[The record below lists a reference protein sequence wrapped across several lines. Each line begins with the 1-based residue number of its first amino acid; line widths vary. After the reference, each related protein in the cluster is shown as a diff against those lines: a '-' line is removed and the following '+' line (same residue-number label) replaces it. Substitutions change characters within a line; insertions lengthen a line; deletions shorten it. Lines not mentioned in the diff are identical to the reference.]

1 LDGAFDAPTP
11 AQLGAW
17 DAIARG
23 EHTLVVAPTGSGKT
37 LAAFLSALDRLAAEP
52 IPADPLG
59 RCRVLYVS
67 PLKAL
72 AVDVERNL
80 RAPLAG
86 IRQAAARLGEP
97 PPDITVGMR
106 SGDTPADERR
116 AFTRR
121 PPDIL
126 ITTPESLFLILTSA
140 ARESLRSV
148 ETVIVDEVHAVCS
161 TKRGAHLAVSLE
173 RLDALLAKPAQRIGL
188 SATVRPVDEVATF
201 LAGGRSVTVVQ
212 PPAAKTVELDVVVP
226 VEDLSAIGE
235 PTEDLTGAAAGP
247 ERRASIWPHVE
258 ERVLD
263 LVEAHRSTIVFAN
276 SRRLAERLTAR
287 LNELASER
295 AGLRPVDGAPPA
307 QLMGQSG
314 AGHPTGD
321 VVVARAH
328 HGSVSREQRALVEED
343 LKAGR
348 LPAVVATSSLEL
360 GIDMGA
366 VDLVVQVESPPS
378 VAAGLQRVGRAGHQV
393 GAVSRGVIFPKFRGD
408 LVECAVVAERMRA
421 GAIESMRYP
430 RNPLDVLAQQIVAM
444 VALDTV
450 TVDEVEELVR
460 RAAPFAGLPR
470 AALEAVLDML
480 AGRYPSDAFAELRP
494 RLVWDRVSGELSS
507 RRGAQRLAVTSGGTI
522 PDRGLFGV
530 FLAGSDGPGR
540 RVGELDEEMVYE
552 SRVGDVFL
560 LGSSSWRIE
569 DITHDRV
576 LVTPAPGEIGRMP
589 FWKGDQPGRPAE
601 LGRALGA
608 FLREVSS
615 AQHDEAVARARRAG
629 LDEWGTENLLT
640 YLAEQQAATKHVPDD
655 RTILVERFRDELGDW
670 RLVVHS
676 PFGAPVNAPWALAIG
691 ARLRERYGLE
701 VASMHSDD
709 GIVLRLPDTDAEPPS
724 GDIAIFEPEE
734 IESIVTAE
742 VGSSALFASRFRECA
757 ARSLLLPRRDPRRRT
772 PLWQQRQRA
781 NQLLQV
787 ASEYGDFPVVLE
799 AMRECLQDVFDVPG
813 LAALMRDFASRTV
826 RLVEVETPAASPF
839 ARSLLFGY
847 VGLFLYEGDAPL
859 AERRAQALSLDSA
872 LLAELLGATDLR
884 ELLDADA
891 IAEVEA
897 EITRLAPDRQAHGP
911 DSVHDLLRSVGD
923 LTTAEALA
931 RGATAQDLATLEETR
946 RAIRV
951 RIAGAE
957 RWLAIEDA
965 GRVRDALGAAL
976 PVGVPEAFT
985 EPVRDPLGDLVSR
998 YARTHGPF
1006 VATDVA
1012 ERLGLGVAVV
1022 GSALARLSAA
1032 GRVVQGEFRPGGMA
1046 TEWCDAEV
1054 LRAIRRRSLA
1064 ALRKEVEPVP
1074 KEALARF
1081 IPAWQGLGTR
1091 SARGAEGLLRAI
1103 EQLAGVPLP
1112 ASALESLVLPSRVTD
1127 YSPALL
1133 DELTLAGD
1141 VVWSGAGSI
1150 PGNDGWI
1157 ALAPA
1162 EIAGLVLPPPDAVAD
1177 PLAMALR
1184 DCLAADEA
1192 VFFRALLDR
1201 VGEAETEAAAA
1212 AAVWELVWAGEL
1224 TNDTLAPVRALLNSS
1239 GRTAHSRR
1247 PRPPRGRYGRYAGL
1261 VAAGGGSRP
1270 TPPGMGGRWSVVPAR
1285 DQDVTRRSLAA
1296 TDVLLDR
1303 YGVVTR
1309 GSVVGE
1315 RISGGFA
1322 AVYPV
1327 LKAAE
1332 ESGRARRGY
1341 FVDGLGAAQ
1350 FALPGAVDRLRA
1362 EARPLDARRPD
1373 GSTALVLAATD
1384 PANPYGAALPWPA
1397 APRPLD
1403 GGRGH
1408 QPARKAGA
1416 LVVLIDGECVLY
1428 VERGGRTLLSFSDDP
1443 ATLQPAADAL
1453 ALAVRD
1459 GALGKLQV
1467 ERADGVPITASAL
1480 GEALAAAGFRPTPR
1494 GLRLRG

>member
-1 LDGAFDAPTP
+1 
-11 AQLGAW
+11 
-17 DAIARG
+17 
-23 EHTLVVAPTGSGKT
+23 
-37 LAAFLSALDRLAAEP
+37 
-52 IPADPLG
+52 
-59 RCRVLYVS
+59 
-67 PLKAL
+67 
-72 AVDVERNL
+72 
-80 RAPLAG
+80 
-86 IRQAAARLGEP
+86 
-97 PPDITVGMR
+97 
-106 SGDTPADERR
+106 
-116 AFTRR
+116 
-121 PPDIL
+121 
-126 ITTPESLFLILTSA
+126 
-140 ARESLRSV
+140 
-148 ETVIVDEVHAVCS
+148 
-161 TKRGAHLAVSLE
+161 
-173 RLDALLAKPAQRIGL
+173 
-188 SATVRPVDEVATF
+188 
-201 LAGGRSVTVVQ
+201 
-212 PPAAKTVELDVVVP
+212 
-226 VEDLSAIGE
+226 
-235 PTEDLTGAAAGP
+235 
-247 ERRASIWPHVE
+247 
-258 ERVLD
+258 
-263 LVEAHRSTIVFAN
+263 
-276 SRRLAERLTAR
+276 
-287 LNELASER
+287 
-295 AGLRPVDGAPPA
+295 
-307 QLMGQSG
+307 
-314 AGHPTGD
+314 
-321 VVVARAH
+321 
-328 HGSVSREQRALVEED
+328 
-343 LKAGR
+343 
-348 LPAVVATSSLEL
+348 
-360 GIDMGA
+360 
-366 VDLVVQVESPPS
+366 
-378 VAAGLQRVGRAGHQV
+378 
-393 GAVSRGVIFPKFRGD
+393 
-408 LVECAVVAERMRA
+408 
-421 GAIESMRYP
+421 
-430 RNPLDVLAQQIVAM
+430 
-444 VALDTV
+444 
-450 TVDEVEELVR
+450 
-460 RAAPFAGLPR
+460 
-470 AALEAVLDML
+470 
-480 AGRYPSDAFAELRP
+480 
-494 RLVWDRVSGELSS
+494 
-507 RRGAQRLAVTSGGTI
+507 
-522 PDRGLFGV
+522 
-530 FLAGSDGPGR
+530 
-540 RVGELDEEMVYE
+540 
-552 SRVGDVFL
+552 
-560 LGSSSWRIE
+560 
-569 DITHDRV
+569 
-576 LVTPAPGEIGRMP
+576 
-589 FWKGDQPGRPAE
+589 
-601 LGRALGA
+601 
-608 FLREVSS
+608 
-615 AQHDEAVARARRAG
+615 
-629 LDEWGTENLLT
+629 
-640 YLAEQQAATKHVPDD
+640 
-655 RTILVERFRDELGDW
+655 
-670 RLVVHS
+670 
-676 PFGAPVNAPWALAIG
+676 
-691 ARLRERYGLE
+691 
-701 VASMHSDD
+701 MHSDD
-709 GIVLRLPDTDAEPPS
+709 GIVLRLPDTDAEPPDA
-724 GDIAIFEPEE
+724 DIAIFEPEE

-742 VGSSALFASRFRECA
+742 VGNSALFASRFRECA

-787 ASEYGDFPVVLE
+787 ASEYGDFPVLLE

-813 LAALMRDFASRTV
+813 LAGLMRDFATRTV

-897 EITRLAPDRQAHGP
+897 EIARLAPDRQAHGP
-911 DSVHDLLRSVGD
+911 DAVHDLLRSVGD
-923 LTTAEALA
+923 LTTSEALA

-951 RIAGAE
+951 RIASEE

-1006 VATDVA
+1006 VAADVA

-1032 GRVVQGEFRPGGMA
+1032 GRVVQGEFLPHEIATRFRRDPGKDPGGAA

-1074 KEALARF
+1074 QQALARF
-1081 IPAWQGLGTR
+1081 IPAWQGLGAR
-1091 SARGAEGLLRAI
+1091 SSRGAEGLLRAV
-1103 EQLAGVPLP
+1103 EQRAGVPLP
-1112 ASALESLVLPSRVTD
+1112 ASALESRVLPSRVTD

-1133 DELTLAGD
+1133 DELTLAGE
-1141 VVWSGAGSI
+1141 VVWCGAGSI

-1162 EIAGLVLPPPDAVAD
+1162 EIAGFVLPPPDEVTDALAVAV
-1177 PLAMALR
+1177 R
-1184 DCLAADEA
+1184 GCLAADEA

-1201 VGEAETEAAAA
+1201 VGEVETEAAVA

-1239 GRTAHSRR
+1239 GRTAHTRR

-1261 VAAGGGSRP
+1261 VAPGGAIRP
-1270 TPPGMGGRWSVVPAR
+1270 TPPGMAGRWSVVPAR
-1285 DQDVTRRSLAA
+1285 DQDVTRRALAA

-1315 RISGGFA
+1315 RISGGFP

-1341 FVDGLGAAQ
+1341 FVDGLGATQ

-1416 LVVLIDGECVLY
+1416 LVVLIDGACVLY

-1443 ATLQPAADAL
+1443 AVLQPAADAL